1 MKLKKTLLLII
12 LLLNFVSIFSQSN
25 FQYRNEIYKKNIK
38 TVLFYRAGWEFTY
51 PVLELNSDKQLV
63 LEFDDLNKDIADYY
77 YTIIH
82 CTADW
87 HASDLNPIE
96 YIYGYEENQLDN
108 YENSFSTLVPY
119 THYSL
124 TIPNDNVKPLIS
136 GNYLLLVYED
146 YDRTKPVLSRRFYV
160 VAPKVTIEAEVKR
173 STFVTDMN
181 TSQELRV
188 IVNDKTG
195 YITDPQENFSMTVN
209 QNNNQDIEISGLKP
223 NFIKG
228 YFYEFY
234 DARKLKFKGGNE
246 FRYIN
251 LKNTKIAYNR
261 IQSIN
266 FVRPY
271 YIFEIVPEENE
282 NSLTYS
288 YNQDINGDLKITAE
302 NVDNPSLE
310 ADYVYA
316 DFTFYCNEALK
327 AENIYIYGAIS
338 DWHCNETNRMTY
350 DFGIKAYTL
359 RILLKQG
366 FYNYEYVICDNN
378 NQIPDVSKTEGN
390 YYQTENNYSIFL
402 YNRPQGGQYDELIG
416 YKIVNSLKHL

>member
-1 MKLKKTLLLII
+1 MKPKSTILISIII
-12 LLLNFVSIFSQSN
+12 LYAAASFSQDA
-25 FQYRNEIYKKNIK
+25 FQYRNKIYKAGIK

-51 PVLELNSDKQLV
+51 PVLELNSGKKLI
-63 LEFDDLNKDIADYY
+63 LEFDDLNPNTSDYY
-77 YTIIH
+77 YTVIH
-82 CTADW
+82 CSADW
-87 HASDLNPIE
+87 QPSDLNPIE
-96 YIYGYEENQLDN
+96 YIQGYEENQLDK
-108 YENSFSTLVPY
+108 YENSFGTLIPF
-119 THYSL
+119 THYTLSF
-124 TIPNDNVKPLIS
+124 PNEDLKPVIS

-146 YDRTKPVLSRRFYV
+146 YDKTKPVLTRRFYV
-160 VAPKVTIEAEVKR
+160 VVPKVKTEATVKR

-181 TSQELRV
+181 TSQELH
-188 IVNDKTG
+188 IFVNDETG
-195 YITDPQENFSMTVN
+195 YVTNPQDDFSMTVL
-209 QNNNQDIEISGLKP
+209 QNNNQNITISGLKP

-228 YFYEFY
+228 NIYEFY
-234 DARKLKFKGGNE
+234 NPRKLKFKGGNE

-261 IQSIN
+261 IMSIH
-266 FVRPY
+266 FIRPY

-302 NVDNPSLE
+302 NIKNPTLE

-316 DFTFYCNEALK
+316 DFTYFYNKPLSDGD
-327 AENIYIYGAIS
+327 IYVYGAIS
-338 DWHCNETNRMTY
+338 DWHCNETNKMTY
-350 DFGIKAYTL
+350 DYGTKSYKL
-359 RILLKQG
+359 RMKLKQG
-366 FYNYEYVICDNN
+366 FYNYEYAICNKNN
-378 NQIPDVSKTEGN
+378 KIPDVSKTEGS